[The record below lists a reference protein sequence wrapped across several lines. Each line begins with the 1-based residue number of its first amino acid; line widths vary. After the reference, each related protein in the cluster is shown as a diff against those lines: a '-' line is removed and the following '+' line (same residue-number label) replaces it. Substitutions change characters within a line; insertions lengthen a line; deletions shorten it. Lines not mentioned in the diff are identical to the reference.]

1 MIATLA
7 TGGKLAALLV
17 TLSCQPDAT
26 APGYDRCAE
35 QVEHSW
41 VAPSPSELKYCA
53 DSASAYR
60 AKGVKSWCEL
70 LPADD
75 LGIEPSAARELP
87 SALTF

>member
-1 MIATLA
+1 MIVTLA

-17 TLSCQPDAT
+17 TLSCQPDVA
-26 APGYDRCAE
+26 APGYDRCSE

-41 VAPSPSELKYCA
+41 VAPSPSELKFCA
-53 DSASAYR
+53 DQASEHR
-60 AKGVKSWCEL
+60 GNGVKAWCEI